1 MMVYIVMGHRYN
13 EEALDFED
21 SIFGVYQDEEK
32 AKLIAAQQ
40 EITDEMEGYLSNFF
54 WVENWEVM

>member
-13 EEALDFED
+13 EEAFDFED

-32 AKLIAAQQ
+32 AKLVAAQQ

-54 WVENWEVM
+54 WVENWEVV